1 MSRRRNGTNRAAA
14 ALGLN
19 VYGWGNGKAR
29 KRPREAQ
36 TPVGQV
42 NKTSPPYY
50 KGEKEEN
57 QGSKKVCMSYQSSTR
72 YCRH

>member
-29 KRPREAQ
+29 KRPRETQ
-36 TPVGQV
+36 TPVGQI

-50 KGEKEEN
+50 KREREEN
-57 QGSKKVCMSYQSSTR
+57 QDG
-72 YCRH
+72 

>member
-29 KRPREAQ
+29 KRPREIQ
-36 TPVGQV
+36 TPVGQI

-50 KGEKEEN
+50 KGEREEN
-57 QGSKKVCMSYQSSTR
+57 QA
-72 YCRH
+72 